1 MQLIFRSDLPVKADS
16 NSNRASSKQVW
27 NCKQKKNQH
36 LHIMTFDIRAKGE
49 LNLCIMKCLLC
60 FYRSLYFYAHI
71 LCLLLIL
78 FCRNIAK
85 STKRKEASAKTG
97 STEENKN
104 WIYKLEHKGASA
116 EINDAKRLKLN

>member
-1 MQLIFRSDLPVKADS
+1 
-16 NSNRASSKQVW
+16 
-27 NCKQKKNQH
+27 
-36 LHIMTFDIRAKGE
+36 MTFDSRAKGE
-49 LNLCIMKCLLC
+49 LVTYEMSSL

-71 LCLLLIL
+71 WCLLLIL

-85 STKRKEASAKTG
+85 STKRKETAAKTD

-116 EINDAKRLKLN
+116 EINDAKRPKLD